1 MAGLFSD
8 TFSSDTSAAPQD
20 DTVPVA
26 EDDGGGNNS
35 TVEDGGDGAAG
46 GRLDGPYDEPQ
57 SDSATISADDS
68 FAG

>member
-8 TFSSDTSAAPQD
+8 TFSSDTSTAPQD

-26 EDDGGGNNS
+26 EDDGGNNS
-35 TVEDGGDGAAG
+35 TVEDEGDGAAG